1 MSSRS
6 IFSKTA
12 DVLQRGAVLGLLSA
26 FGFQCYQIV
35 TKTWEGQVDSPHMHS
50 TYLKD
55 VEEKVRE
62 EYQNDNQIDK
72 REWYQPDDDSHLK
85 NQVKA
90 NTAVRK

>member
-1 MSSRS
+1 MDRS
-6 IFSKTA
+6 CWVDLERNEQQGITVVQALILTLLF
-12 DVLQRGAVLGLLSA
+12 VLAA
-26 FGFQCYQIV
+26 
-35 TKTWEGQVDSPHMHS
+35 
-50 TYLKD
+50 D

-90 NTAVRK
+90 NTAARK

>member
-50 TYLKD
+50 TYLKGKSIALLTRKKGLTFLRGVD
-55 VEEKVRE
+55 RSSWVDLEGR
-62 EYQNDNQIDK
+62 
-72 REWYQPDDDSHLK
+72 K
-85 NQVKA
+85 NA
-90 NTAVRK
+90 